1 MSEFLEASDLWLPGL
16 AGMLLLILVS
26 AFFSS
31 SETALFYLSHDELRR
46 LRVGRPR
53 ERAVVV
59 LLSDPDRLLTAI
71 LFWNLFVNLCYFA
84 MSVVVAQRL
93 IHAGLNVAAGCF
105 GVLSLA
111 GMILFGEV
119 LPKSIAVTFRRGLS
133 SLVSWPL
140 ALAVRSLSPVTPVL
154 SGIALVARRTFWP
167 HLDREPFLQAED
179 LERAV
184 EVSFGSHEVVGH
196 ERHVLHNILDLSE
209 ITVEEA
215 MRPRGSYVTLPP
227 PIALSD
233 LQGKVPPSEYIMTR
247 QKTRDRVTG
256 AVPICSFSSIP
267 NENLEQAAEEVVHVP
282 WCASLAFTL
291 QLLRERFCSVAEV
304 VNEYGETVG
313 IVTYE
318 DIVDTIVVPHPSRAR
333 RILRRDPIVELPGG
347 DYQIEGITT
356 LRYLCRRLGIDYEA
370 DSDRLVTVAG
380 LLHEELEHV
389 PVVGD
394 ECEWRGHRITVVD
407 VSKRGQLRATLSRIE

>member
-1 MSEFLEASDLWLPGL
+1 MSEFIEASDLWLPGL
-16 AGMLLLILVS
+16 AAMLSLILVS

-46 LRVGRPR
+46 LRVGKPR
-53 ERAVVV
+53 ERAAAF

-84 MSVVVAQRL
+84 VSVVVAQRL
-93 IHAGLNVAAGCF
+93 IRADLNVAAGCF
-105 GVLSLA
+105 GAMSLV

-119 LPKSIAVTFRRGLS
+119 LPKSIAVTFRHGLS

-140 ALAVRSLSPVTPVL
+140 AFAVRFLDPVTRVL
-154 SGIALVARRTFWP
+154 TGIAVLARRAFWP
-167 HLDREPFLQAED
+167 HLDRETFLQAED

-184 EVSFGSHEVVGH
+184 EVSFGSQEVVGE

-209 ITVEEA
+209 IPVEEA
-215 MRPRGSYVTLPP
+215 MRPRGTYVALPP
-227 PIALSD
+227 PVALAD
-233 LQGKVPPSEYIMTR
+233 LGGKVPPSDYVMIR
-247 QKTRDRVTG
+247 QPLRERITG
-256 AVPICSFSSIP
+256 AVPICSLSSIP
-267 NENLEQAAEEVVHVP
+267 TEGLEKAAEEVVHVP
-282 WCASLAFTL
+282 WCSSLAYTL
-291 QLLRERFCSVAEV
+291 QLLRDRFCSVAEV

-333 RILRRDPIVELPGG
+333 RLLRRDPVVELPGG
-347 DYQIEGITT
+347 SYQIEGITT

-394 ECEWRGHRITVVD
+394 ECEWRGHRIKVVD
-407 VSKRGQLRATLSRIE
+407 IPKPGQLRATLTRIN